1 MNLTLYQKEV
11 KEDISYEAWRKSKAE
26 EVYVISNE
34 KGVRRIVG
42 NCTEFHKLTCSDH
55 LMT

>member
-1 MNLTLYQKEV
+1 MNLTLYYKEV

-26 EVYVISNE
+26 EMYVISNE

-42 NCTEFHKLTCSDH
+42 NCTAFHKLTYSDH